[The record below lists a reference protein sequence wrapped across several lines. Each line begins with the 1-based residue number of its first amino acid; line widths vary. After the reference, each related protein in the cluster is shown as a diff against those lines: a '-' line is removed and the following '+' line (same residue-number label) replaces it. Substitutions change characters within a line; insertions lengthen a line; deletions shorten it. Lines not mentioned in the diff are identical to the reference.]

1 MTTDDRWRQASGSPD
16 HPLAPLDGAPLGGV
30 TLDGAD
36 LGGVTLDVRLGPRSA
51 VGSTYFRCYLATPGG
66 RTSAPV
72 VFGLQN
78 AGPYPGFNWVEVLDF
93 HATLPL
99 DAGGTFDVTPELERA
114 LFERLASV
122 VPPGGHLMAE
132 YDSAAR
138 SLTARALAAR
148 VPPVATPLGALLF
161 EVGCGVAFR
170 DWYIAE
176 GGREGPR
183 KLQGF
188 RALDDDHARTRGL
201 ETLAALDA
209 FLAGRGSLAADLR
222 EVTFPLAESVRG
234 TLRGRFGGS

>member
-1 MTTDDRWRQASGSPD
+1 MTTDDRWRQASDAPD
-16 HPLAPLDGAPLGGV
+16 HRLAP
-30 TLDGAD
+30 LDGAD
-36 LGGVTLDVRLGPRSA
+36 LGGGVALDVRLGPRSA
-51 VGSTYFRCYLATPGG
+51 VGSTYFRCYLATPDG
-66 RTSAPV
+66 RTTGPV

-78 AGPYPGFNWVEVLDF
+78 SGPYPGFNWVEVLDYF
-93 HATLPL
+93 ASLPL
-99 DAGGTFDVTPELERA
+99 DSGGTFEVTADIERA

-122 VPPGGHLMAE
+122 VPPGGHFMAE
-132 YDSAAR
+132 YDSGAR
-138 SLTARALAAR
+138 TLTARALAAR

-201 ETLAALDA
+201 EAAEALDA
-209 FLAGRGSLAADLR
+209 FLAERGSLAADLR
-222 EVTFPLAESVRG
+222 EVTFPLAESVLG
-234 TLRGRFGGS
+234 ELRRHFGG

>member
-1 MTTDDRWRQASGSPD
+1 MTTDDRWRQAADSPD
-16 HPLAPLDGAPLGGV
+16 HTLAP
-30 TLDGAD
+30 LDGAD
-36 LGGVTLDVRLGPRSA
+36 LGGGVALDVRLGPRSA

-66 RTSAPV
+66 RTTAPV

-78 AGPYPGFNWVEVLDF
+78 SGPYPGFNWVEVLDYF
-93 HATLPL
+93 ASLPL
-99 DAGGTFDVTPELERA
+99 DDGATVEVSAEVERA

-132 YDSAAR
+132 YDSVAR
-138 SLTARALAAR
+138 TLTARALSAR

-170 DWYIAE
+170 DWYISE

-188 RALDDDHARTRGL
+188 RALNDDHARTRGL
-201 ETLAALDA
+201 EAAEVLDA
-209 FLAGRGSLAADLR
+209 FLAERGALADDLR
-222 EVTFPLAESVRG
+222 EVTFPLAESVLG
-234 TLRGRFGGS
+234 ELRRRFGGS

>member
-1 MTTDDRWRQASGSPD
+1 MTTDDRWRQASDAPD
-16 HPLAPLDGAPLGGV
+16 HRLAP
-30 TLDGAD
+30 LDGAD
-36 LGGVTLDVRLGPRSA
+36 LGGGVALDVRLGPRSA
-51 VGSTYFRCYLATPGG
+51 VGSTYFRCYLATPDG
-66 RTSAPV
+66 RTTAPV

-78 AGPYPGFNWVEVLDF
+78 SGPYPGFNWVEVLDYF
-93 HATLPL
+93 PSLPL
-99 DAGGTFDVTPELERA
+99 DSGGTFEVTAEVERA

-122 VPPGGHLMAE
+122 VPPGGHFMAE
-132 YDSAAR
+132 YDSGAR
-138 SLTARALAAR
+138 RLTARALAAR

-188 RALDDDHARTRGL
+188 RALDDEHARTRGL
-201 ETLAALDA
+201 EAAEALDA
-209 FLAGRGSLAADLR
+209 FLAERGSLAADLR

-234 TLRGRFGGS
+234 ELRRHFGGS

>member
-1 MTTDDRWRQASGSPD
+1 MTSDDRWQQAADSPD
-16 HPLAPLDGAPLGGV
+16 HTLAPLDGA
-30 TLDGAD
+30 D
-36 LGGVTLDVRLGPRSA
+36 LSGGVTLDVRLGPRSA

-66 RTSAPV
+66 HATAPV

-78 AGPYPGFNWVEVLDF
+78 SGPYPGFNWVEVLDYF
-93 HATLPL
+93 ASVPL
-99 DAGGTFDVTPELERA
+99 DTGGTFEVGPEVERA
-114 LFERLASV
+114 LFERLASI

-132 YDSAAR
+132 YDSVAR
-138 SLTARALAAR
+138 SLTARALSAR

-170 DWYIAE
+170 DWYISE

-201 ETLAALDA
+201 EAAAALEA
-209 FLAGRGSLAADLR
+209 FLAERGGLAPELR
-222 EVTFPLAESVRG
+222 EVTFPLAESVLSE
-234 TLRGRFGGS
+234 LRRRFGGS

>member
-1 MTTDDRWRQASGSPD
+1 MTSDDRWRQAAHSPD
-16 HPLAPLDGAPLGGV
+16 HALAPLDGADLG
-30 TLDGAD
+30 
-36 LGGVTLDVRLGPRSA
+36 GGVTLDVRLGPRSA

-66 RTSAPV
+66 HTTAPV

-78 AGPYPGFNWVEVLDF
+78 SGPYPGFNWVEVLDYF
-93 HATLPL
+93 ASVPL
-99 DAGGTFDVTPELERA
+99 DAGGTFEVGPSIERA

-132 YDSAAR
+132 YDSGAR
-138 SLTARALAAR
+138 SLTARALSAR

-170 DWYIAE
+170 DWYISE

-201 ETLAALDA
+201 EAAAALEA
-209 FLAGRGSLAADLR
+209 FLAERAGLAPELR
-222 EVTFPLAESVRG
+222 EVTFPLAESVLSE
-234 TLRGRFGGS
+234 LRRRFGGS